1 MYEELY
7 NKAKKENANFVYS
20 NIKMVFT
27 RASQIYSAAD
37 FSKDKKYLM
46 KNYISS
52 TWTCL
57 VNMIVKRELYE
68 TNDLKSSM
76 QL

>member
-1 MYEELY
+1 
-7 NKAKKENANFVYS
+7 
-20 NIKMVFT
+20 MVFT